1 MALEL
6 INPQGLHT
14 PPTYHHIAIARG
26 SRIVFL
32 SGQVAFDE
40 NGTLVGEGDVVA
52 QAEQA
57 YRNVATALAGVGA
70 SVEHVAKLTT
80 FVVGHRPELIERVMA
95 ARAAVFGEHKPA
107 STYLGVEA
115 LARPGLLVEVE
126 AIAVLD

>member
-1 MALEL
+1 MTVEL
-6 INPQGLHT
+6 INPQGLHE
-14 PPTYHHIAIARG
+14 PPTYHHVALASG

-40 NGTLVGEGDVVA
+40 DGNLVGEDVVA

-57 YRNVATALAGVGA
+57 FRNVATALAAVGA
-70 SVEHVAKLTT
+70 SVEQVAKLTT
-80 FVVGHRPELIERVMA
+80 FVVGHRPELIEPIMA
-95 ARAAVFGEHKPA
+95 ARGAVFGEHRPA

-126 AIAVLD
+126 AVAVLD

>member
-1 MALEL
+1 VTVEL
-6 INPQGLHT
+6 INPQGLHE
-14 PPTYHHIAIARG
+14 PPTYHHVALASG

-40 NGTLVGEGDVVA
+40 DGNLVGEDVVA

-57 YRNVATALAGVGA
+57 FRNVATALAAVGA
-70 SVEHVAKLTT
+70 SVEQVAKLTT
-80 FVVGHRPELIERVMA
+80 FVVGHRPELIEPIMA
-95 ARAAVFGEHKPA
+95 ARGAVFGEHRPA

-126 AIAVLD
+126 AVAVLD

>member
-1 MALEL
+1 MTIEL
-6 INPQGLHT
+6 MNPHGLHE
-14 PPTYHHIAIARG
+14 PPTYHHVAIASG

-40 NGTLVGEGDVVA
+40 DGNLVGEDVVA

-57 YRNVATALAGVGA
+57 FRNVATALAAVGA
-70 SVEHVAKLTT
+70 SVEQVAKLTT
-80 FVVGHRPELIERVMA
+80 FVVGHRPELIEPIMA
-95 ARAAVFGEHKPA
+95 ARGAVFGEHKPA

-126 AIAVLD
+126 AVAVLD